1 MTFIALVLSLT
12 AAFIGA
18 VTCLRVPLA
27 SARRRM
33 AWAAVLLALLV
44 VCAVLLLADPGT
56 LAGQAPSLGAV
67 EVLLL
72 VLGCAGAAVP
82 GGSVVSAAVLGLAH
96 RTTIPDGSA
105 GPSEPQDPERDPVL
119 RGGQWIGLLERAA
132 VFAALLLGWPAGL
145 GVIAAIKGL
154 GRLGQ
159 LRGGAGA
166 ERFIVG
172 TFASVLW
179 AAAWAGLAWL
189 AVRGAAHGALGFTS

>member
-1 MTFIALVLSLT
+1 MSTSVADRPPPPD
-12 AAFIGA
+12 AA
-18 VTCLRVPLA
+18 RP
-27 SARRRM
+27 
-33 AWAAVLLALLV
+33 
-44 VCAVLLLADPGT
+44 
-56 LAGQAPSLGAV
+56 
-67 EVLLL
+67 
-72 VLGCAGAAVP
+72 AGA
-82 GGSVVSAAVLGLAH
+82 
-96 RTTIPDGSA
+96 RTRIL
-105 GPSEPQDPERDPVL
+105 PSPVT
-119 RGGQWIGLLERAA
+119 GQELTL
-132 VFAALLLGWPAGL
+132 L